1 MLTYEQALRV
11 IFGRT
16 DMERGDRPPYSERI
30 WRLER
35 VHELLHA
42 LGDPHFQYPAVHV
55 AGTKGK
61 GSTTAMIAAALRAA
75 GLRTGMYTSP
85 HLHTFRER
93 IQVDGE
99 PISESDV
106 ARLVAQM
113 QPVLDARPEVTVFEI
128 ITALAMLYF
137 AEKGVAWGVFE
148 VGMGGRLDATNVL
161 APHVAV
167 ITSISLDHVA
177 ILGATVAH
185 IAREKAGIIKPGV
198 PVVSAPQQPEA
209 LAAIEAVATERG
221 APLIL
226 GGRDWCWEALPRS
239 GAGQRMRLWQS
250 DDTGGPAYA
259 CLDVPLLGDHQL
271 ENAANAVMALESL
284 RAQGFDLPRG
294 AIAAGIAQVQWSG
307 RFEVLQREPA
317 LVVDGA
323 HNIDSMQ
330 KLLRT
335 VRAEFPGKGIAVVFG
350 AGQGHLPA
358 DLLAALAG
366 PVVRVH
372 LARADHPKA
381 TEVSELAAAAAAA
394 GLEATTSET
403 VSQALELALA
413 TVRENEMVLVTGSLF
428 VVAEARRAWMRL
440 NGLPEPPSD
449 PPDAY

>member
-1 MLTYEQALRV
+1 MLTYEQALRA

-55 AGTKGK
+55 AGSKGK
-61 GSTTAMIAAALRAA
+61 GSTTAMIASVLRVA

-99 PISESDV
+99 PISEADV

-113 QPVLDARPEVTVFEI
+113 RPVLDARPEVTVFEI

-137 AEKGVAWGVFE
+137 AEAGVAWGVFE

-161 APHVAV
+161 TPHVAV
-167 ITSISLDHVA
+167 ITSISLDHIA

-209 LAAIEAVATERG
+209 LAAIEAVAAERD

-226 GGRDWCWEALPRS
+226 GGRDWQWEALSRC

-250 DDTGGPAYA
+250 DDTGEPAYP

-271 ENAANAVMALESL
+271 ENAANAVMALEEC
-284 RAQGFDLPRG
+284 RARG
-294 AIAAGIAQVQWSG
+294 LAISRATIAAGIAQVQWLG
-307 RFEVLQREPA
+307 RFEVLQRDPV

-335 VRAEFPGKGIAVVFG
+335 VRAEFPNQGIAVVFG

-358 DLLAALAG
+358 DLLAALTG

-394 GLEATTSET
+394 GLEATASET

-413 TVRENEMVLVTGSLF
+413 TVRENELVLVTGSLF
-428 VVAEARRAWMRL
+428 VVAEARRAWMSL
-440 NGLPEPPSD
+440 KGLPEPPSD